1 MSNLEQK
8 RNRARRLGFHVGLV
22 RKNKQ
27 SEAKGMIVYQGG
39 VVYRPYT
46 HIYSYNWV
54 GTGNY
59 MVYGPNAMINPLAGL
74 TYRQA
79 VQVAY
84 MLSHKR
90 KGM

>member
-8 RNRARRLGFHVGLV
+8 RNRARRLGFHVEVV

-27 SEAKGMIVYQGG
+27 SEEKGMTVYQGG
-39 VVYRPYT
+39 VAYRPYT

-54 GTGNY
+54 GTGKY

-79 VQVAY
+79 VQIAY